1 MNKKIFFFPLTLSLL
16 VALIVAPGF
25 GAAKSGGKGPQ
36 TVSKTAGQPIRTWYN
51 INNISTVLKNEGT
64 ADIDVGEQ
72 NSGLV
77 FPKGSAKTAMFES
90 GFLWGLKINGEI
102 RVSGSAYSS
111 GMQGGKILS
120 PGVPE
125 DPALPKNRIYRV
137 RPDYA
142 TGDLTSEVRDQ
153 GVSADEVRAQYE
165 KDWNEWPV
173 ADGAPFVDV
182 DSNGT
187 YNPTKD
193 IPGVKGAGQ
202 TIWFVCNDLNPGGM
216 QKLYG
221 ATPTGTE
228 MQVTIWGYAQQGA
241 LGNMFFKKYLLI
253 NKSTTTFDS
262 MFVSQ
267 WADPD
272 LGNSTDDFAGCD
284 TSLSLGY
291 VYNATAQ
298 DATYDPLP
306 PPAIGFD
313 FFQGP
318 IVASPGDRAIF
329 KGQFKEGYK
338 NLPMTS
344 FIYFARGDATVT
356 DPTREDY
363 EGSRQWYNFMQ
374 GRIGKTGDPFVD
386 PNTNVET
393 PFVLAGDPVTNTGWV
408 DGQLLPAGDRRIGL
422 TSGPITMAPGD
433 TQEVVV
439 AELCA
444 GAIPGVDRLAAISL
458 LKFFDK
464 AAQLA
469 YDNFFEVPAPPPA
482 PKVLA
487 TEGDGGIILSWGSN
501 PTASKATE
509 NSDVGGFKFQGY
521 NVYQLPSASAGIDQA
536 RRLVTFDVQDGV
548 GIIKDKVFDAAIGT
562 IVEKVAQVGP
572 DQGLS
577 RSLSITTD
585 AIKGNIPLVNGIRY
599 YFAVTA
605 YSYNPDPNVV
615 PNNLENPL
623 AIITVVPHSANPG
636 VRYQAA
642 PGDTLHVTHTAVG
655 GGSVSDGSVVPLVVD
670 PTRVTG
676 ESYQVT
682 FTTDATSGETKWSAK
697 NTTKNVVVLADQT
710 NQSGN
715 GDYLFVDGIQVKVVG
730 PPPGM
735 KDFAIPNGA
744 RRWTWAG
751 AEGWGMEGFNG
762 AMGMAYNDWF
772 SSSSVTPDKLHNV
785 LIKLADTDANGNL
798 TNPDDPNA
806 SYGYRYL
813 RRAAAAPAKPE
824 FAPFIINTGAGYP
837 FQDFNKGSIPFAAF
851 DEEAGNKRLA
861 VGFHENNVADGL
873 VDGKYWPGASD
884 DNVNNVTTREMFFIF
899 DLPYSTTPDP
909 ALQVDIS
916 SIELPIM
923 WWCAPNRRGANTV
936 RFQAG
941 DEFEIIANH
950 INSPADVFSFTAPAV
965 TSDQALAK
973 KDINDINV
981 FPNPYYGVNSEE
993 INKYQRFVT
1002 FTHLPDVA
1010 RIRIFNLAGVLIRD
1024 IQHNALGS
1032 QFERWDLSNAS
1043 GLPVGSGIYIAH
1055 IEMPALGATKILKL
1069 AIVQE
1074 QQFLDRF

>member
-1 MNKKIFFFPLTLSLL
+1 MNKKIVFLLTLGLL
-16 VALIVAPGF
+16 LALVVGPGL
-25 GAAKSGGKGPQ
+25 GAEKSDGKARQALNKPTG
-36 TVSKTAGQPIRTWYN
+36 TPIRTWFN

-64 ADIDVGEQ
+64 ADIDVAEQ

-77 FPKGSAKTAMFES
+77 YPKGSAKTAMFES
-90 GFLWGLKINGEI
+90 GLLWGLKINDEI

-111 GMQGGKILS
+111 GMQGGKIIS

-125 DPALPKNRIYRV
+125 DPDLPKNRIYRV
-137 RPDYA
+137 RPDYK
-142 TGDLTSEVRDQ
+142 TGDLTSEVRDE
-153 GVSADEVRAQYE
+153 GVSAEAVRAQYE
-165 KDWNEWPV
+165 TDWNEWPV

-182 DSNGT
+182 NGDGV
-187 YNPTKD
+187 YNPADD
-193 IPGVKGAGQ
+193 IPGVKGADQ

-253 NKSTTTFDS
+253 NKSTTVFDS
-262 MFVSQ
+262 VYVSQ

-272 LGNSTDDFAGCD
+272 LGNSADDFAGCD

-306 PPAIGFD
+306 PPASGFD

-318 IVASPGDRAIF
+318 IVPSEGDSAIF
-329 KGQFKEGYK
+329 KGVYRHGYK

-356 DPTREDY
+356 DPVREDY
-363 EGSRQWYNFMQ
+363 VGSREWYNFMQ
-374 GRIGKTGDPFVD
+374 GRIGKTGTPFVD
-386 PNTNVET
+386 PDGVET
-393 PFVLAGDPVTNTGWV
+393 QFTLAGDPVANTGWV
-408 DGQLLPAGDRRIGL
+408 DGEILPAGDRRIGL
-422 TSGPITMAPGD
+422 ISGPFTMAPGD

-458 LKFFDK
+458 MKFFDK

-469 YDNFFEVPAPPPA
+469 YDNFFQVPSPPPA

-487 TEGDGGIILSWGSN
+487 TEGDAGIILSWGSDA
-501 PTASKATE
+501 TAAKATE
-509 NSDVGGFKFQGY
+509 SSDVGGFKFQGY
-521 NVYQLPSASAGIDQA
+521 NVYQLPSASAGIDVA
-536 RRLVTFDVQDGV
+536 RKLVTFDVQDGV

-577 RSLSITTD
+577 RSLSVTTD
-585 AIKGNIPLVNGIRY
+585 ALKGNIPLINGIRY

-636 VRYQAA
+636 VRYQAV
-642 PGDTLHVTHTAVG
+642 PGDTLHVAHTAVG
-655 GGSVSDGSVVPLVVD
+655 GGSVSDGSVVPLIVD

-676 ESYQVT
+676 DSYQVT
-682 FTTDATSGETKWSAK
+682 FATDATSGETTWDLK
-697 NTTKNVVVLADQT
+697 NTTKNVVALAGQT

-735 KDFAIPNGA
+735 KDYAIPNGS

-772 SSSSVTPDKLHNV
+772 SSSTVTPDKLHNV

-813 RRAAAAPAKPE
+813 RGAANPPALPE
-824 FAPFIINTGAGYP
+824 FAPFIVNPGPGYA
-837 FQDFNKGSIPFAAF
+837 FQDFNKGSVPFAAF
-851 DEEAGNKRLA
+851 DEEDGNKRLA
-861 VGFHENNVADGL
+861 VAFHENNTSAGL

-884 DNVNNVTTREMFFIF
+884 DEVNNVNTREMFFIF
-899 DLPYSTTPDP
+899 SVPYSTTQDP
-909 ALQVDIS
+909 ALAVDLLNNT
-916 SIELPIM
+916 LPIM

-936 RFQAG
+936 RFEAG
-941 DEFEIIANH
+941 DEFEILANH
-950 INSPADVFSFTAPAV
+950 INSAADVFSFTAPAV

-1010 RIRIFNLAGVLIRD
+1010 RIRIFNLAGVLVRN
-1024 IQHNALGS
+1024 IQHNTPGS
-1032 QFERWDLSNAS
+1032 QFERWDLSNEA